1 MASLEVIRAKDL
13 YHMEDEMLSTYWHF
27 SFDHYRDPDRMGYG
41 HLRVF
46 NDDTVKPGGGWGMH
60 PHRDMEIIT
69 YVVEGQIEHRDSSGG
84 GGVVKAGEV
93 QRMSAGTGIM
103 HSESNPSR
111 EEALRLLQIWIIPD
125 RRGYAPTYE
134 TKHFTKADQQGKL
147 LPVVSGRPMKGVGR
161 IHQDATIYV
170 GGLGG
175 GTEVSHDLKGD
186 RLGYFFT
193 VKGDVNLEGK
203 HLGELDVAH
212 VPGGMKLHLSTP
224 NRAEVMLV
232 DLPNT

>member
-1 MASLEVIRAKDL
+1 
-13 YHMEDEMLSTYWHF
+13 MLSTYWHF

-60 PHRDMEIIT
+60 PHQDMEIIT
-69 YVVEGQIEHRDSSGG
+69 YVVEGRIEHRDSSGG

-134 TKHFTKADQQGKL
+134 TKHFTKEDQRGKL
-147 LPVVSGRPMKGVGR
+147 LPVVSGRDLKGVAR
-161 IHQDATIYV
+161 IHQDANIY
-170 GGLGG
+170 LGSLEDRG
-175 GTEVSHDLKGD
+175 EVDHNLEGN
-186 RLGYFFT
+186 RMAYFFT
-193 VKGDVNLEGK
+193 VKGEATLDGK
-203 HLGELDVAH
+203 LLGERDVAH
-212 VPGGMKLHLSTP
+212 VPRGHKVHLSTP
-224 NRAEVMLV
+224 KRAEVMLIE
-232 DLPNT
+232 LPTP